1 MVQFDGFDWD
11 EGNAAKCLKH
21 GLTRE
26 EIEAALFGSPLVAP
40 DIAHSKLEDRLI
52 AIGTSTLRPQP
63 IFIAFTVRHIGNRT
77 LLRPI
82 SARPMHAKEIA
93 RYARQSPA
101 TDL

>member
-26 EIEAALFGSPLVAP
+26 E
-40 DIAHSKLEDRLI
+40 IAHSKLEDRLI